1 MAYDDVVGQQD
12 LTASYYLDAMDMY
25 RLVDPA
31 YASCMVKWHKSG
43 NTILTEYVSLSGT
56 QNKPEEVA
64 VNL

>member
-31 YASCMVKWHKSG
+31 YASCMV
-43 NTILTEYVSLSGT
+43 
-56 QNKPEEVA
+56 
-64 VNL
+64 